1 MNFPDTKKNQISGGL
16 FIMCGIV
23 GYVGKRSAEEVIID
37 GLSKLEYR
45 GYDSAGIAIN
55 QNKETIAFAK
65 KKGRLSIL
73 EDYLKEMPI
82 LGHVGIGH
90 TRWATHGEPSDIN
103 SHPHLNEKET
113 IAVVHNGIIEN
124 YMEIKEMLIA
134 EGYTFKSETDT
145 EVIVHLVDKHYNG
158 NLIEAVYA
166 AIKQLRGAYALGV
179 VAVDHPDELVAV
191 RKESPLIVGLG
202 KEEFFVAS
210 DVPAILKYTRE
221 VYFLENGEVVH
232 IKDNALKV
240 YDENKN
246 LVNKE
251 VKTIDWDIEA
261 ASKGGYDYFMLKEI
275 YDQPQAIKET
285 LIRRL
290 DADRMIHLDDIKM
303 TKEQLEDITKVYIVA
318 CGTAYNA
325 GLVGKYAIEKLA
337 KIPVEVDIASE
348 FRYSNPFID
357 EKTLLIVVS
366 QSGET
371 ADTLAAMKLAK
382 SKGARVLAITNV
394 VGSSVAREATDV
406 FYTWA
411 GPEIA
416 VASTKA
422 YTAQI
427 VAFYMIALDF
437 ALKRETIT
445 QDKYSETVDK
455 GKEMIENI
463 VKDIKDTKSAFYLGR
478 GLDYM
483 TAQEAALKLKEISY
497 IYTEAFAAGELKH
510 GTIAL
515 IEKGIPVFCVVTQDD
530 LAEKMISNIKEVK
543 ARGAFV
549 IAIAKDTNKEISKVA
564 DDTIY
569 IPAADDLLMPILSV
583 VPTQLVAYYASLA
596 RGNDVDKPR
605 NLAKSVTVE

>member
-1 MNFPDTKKNQISGGL
+1 
-16 FIMCGIV
+16 MCGIV
-23 GYVGKRSAEEVIID
+23 GYVGKRNAEDVIIE

-55 QNKETIAFAK
+55 QNKDTIAYAK

-73 EDYLKEMPI
+73 ENFLKEMPL
-82 LGHVGIGH
+82 LGQVGIGH
-90 TRWATHGEPSDIN
+90 TRWATHGEPSDCN
-103 SHPHLNEKET
+103 SHPHLNENGT

-145 EVIVHLVDKHYNG
+145 EVIVHLLDKYYKG
-158 NLIEAVYA
+158 DLIEAVYTT
-166 AIKQLRGAYALGV
+166 IKQLRGAYALGV
-179 VAVDHPDELVAV
+179 VAVNHPDELVAV

-202 KEEFFVAS
+202 DEEFFIAS
-210 DVPAILKYTRE
+210 DVPAILKYTRK

-232 IKDNALKV
+232 IKDHTIKV

-246 LVNKE
+246 KVDKE

-261 ASKGGYDYFMLKEI
+261 ASKSGYDYFMLKEI
-275 YDQPQAIKET
+275 YDQPQAIKDT
-285 LIRRL
+285 LLRRL
-290 DADRMIHLDDIKM
+290 DKNRIIRLDDIRM
-303 TKEQLEDITKVYIVA
+303 TKEQLEDVGKVYIVA

-337 KIPVEVDIASE
+337 QIPVEVDIASE
-348 FRYSNPFID
+348 FRYSDPFID

-422 YTAQI
+422 YTAQL

-437 ALKRETIT
+437 ALKRTTISS
-445 QDKYSETVDK
+445 DKYNELIDKIESLSELVAQILD
-455 GKEMIENI
+455 GKEAIRSI

-515 IEKGIPVFCVVTQDD
+515 IEKGTPVFCVVTQDN

-549 IAIAKDTNKEISKVA
+549 IAIAKSSNLEISKVA

-569 IPAADDLLMPILSV
+569 IPEADDLLMPILST
-583 VPTQLVAYYASLA
+583 VPTQLVAYYASLE